1 MTRATLLAL
10 ADRVEAL
17 TGPCRETDER
27 VGMGI
32 GLKRTMRVGHECLGT
47 DRVVPVMCPHYTA
60 SLDAA
65 LSLVPEGWGSVRF
78 EQGFGGIGCFL
89 NQHDTFATT
98 PALALT
104 AAALRARAM
113 METE

>member
-1 MTRATLLAL
+1 MTRAALLAL

-17 TGPCRETDER
+17 TGPCRETDAE
-27 VGMGI
+27 VHHAILQGI
-32 GLKRTMRVGHECLGT
+32 GTGLYGT
-47 DRVVPVMCPHYTA
+47 QPSYTA

-65 LSLVPEGWGSVRF
+65 MTLVPEGHTWSAD
-78 EQGFGGIGCFL
+78 L
-89 NQHDTFATT
+89 NLGKKAFAWCYDDKMLSGRPCKAAT

-113 METE
+113 MEIE